1 MTNTLLLEN
10 RIKSSG
16 IKYKFIAEKMGL
28 TYYSLRKKMDNV
40 TEFTATEIDVM
51 CDLLNLNVKDRMA
64 IFFAKIVDLKSTKN

>member
-51 CDLLNLNVKDRMA
+51 CDILNLNVKDRMA